1 MNQNVRNSPAEAHTI
16 TGVSTSETAFVDFF
30 TAGPLNEA
38 TRIQSFAEFER
49 VFGGL
54 DTRSESSYG
63 IQQYFLN
70 GGRVVWVVRVAGAH
84 EPQTPEWIATEGAE
98 AILGRGGEQYGIYA
112 LSNSGFN
119 VLCLPAVAP
128 LSAASLKS
136 VYDEA
141 ARFCNEQRAFMIADI
156 PPGID
161 TPDQVV
167 GWLNGSAITRDQN
180 AAVYFP
186 RVKIT
191 DKLSGNPRNI
201 GPSGTMAGVYAR
213 TDAQRGVWKAAAGLD
228 ATLAGVDLVTTITDT
243 QNGVLNP
250 LAINAL
256 RHFPGAGNVC
266 WGARTLAGADQ
277 LGSEWKYIPVRRT
290 GLFLERSIYEGTNW
304 AHFEPNDELL
314 WEQIRTSVGTFM
326 HSLFGSGAFQGS
338 TPREAYFVRCGL
350 EVTTQADI
358 DNGVVNIQ
366 VGFAPLKPAEFVV
379 IKLQQLAA
387 QGHE

>member
-1 MNQNVRNSPAEAHTI
+1 MNPNNDRVGPQVI

-30 TAGPLNEA
+30 AAGPLNEA

-54 DTRSESSYG
+54 DNRSESSYG

-70 GGRVVWVVRVAGAH
+70 GGLVAWVVRVAAAH
-84 EPQTPEWIATEGAE
+84 EPQTSEWIAGEGAE

-112 LSNSGFN
+112 LSNTGFN
-119 VLCLPAVAP
+119 VLCLPACAL

-167 GWLNGSAITRDQN
+167 GWLSGSAITRDQN
-180 AAVYFP
+180 AALYFP

-191 DKLSGNPRNI
+191 DKLSGNPRDV
-201 GPSGTMAGVYAR
+201 GASGTMAGVYAR

-228 ATLAGVDLVTTITDT
+228 ATLTGVNLVSTITDT
-243 QNGVLNP
+243 QNGMLNP

-256 RHFPGAGNVC
+256 RRFPGAGNVC
-266 WGARTLAGADQ
+266 WGARTLVGADQ

-290 GLFLERSIYEGTNW
+290 ALFLERSIYEGTNW
-304 AHFEPNDELL
+304 AHFEPNDERL
-314 WEQIRTSVGTFM
+314 WEQIRTRVGTFM
-326 HSLFGSGAFQGS
+326 QGLFRSGAFQGS

-350 EVTTQADI
+350 EVTTQSDI
-358 DNGVVNIQ
+358 DSGVVNIQ

-387 QGHE
+387 QIQE